1 MSYCCCDALEHAG
14 FEYAGF
20 FAQLYMFCVDRVR
33 KELLCVDR
41 VVRVSEL
48 REHLA
53 LGWFDRQDRN
63 QFEF

>member
-1 MSYCCCDALEHAG
+1 MSYCCCDALEYAG

-53 LGWFDRQDRN
+53 LG
-63 QFEF
+63 